1 MRLRRLLLTACA
13 VLAAALAAAQPVQ
26 DVPQLRA
33 RVTDLAGALDP
44 AQVAAMEREL
54 TALEQSTGSQ
64 VAVLVIDS
72 TAPEDI
78 AAYAIRVVDAWQ
90 LGREKFDDGVLFL
103 VALGDRRMRLEVG
116 YGLEGAIPDARAR
129 RIIEEIV
136 APRFRAGDVPGGLQ
150 AGVQAIATLVRGE
163 NLPPPERAGPGLAGN
178 SESLV
183 ALLPFL
189 FVAGVVLG
197 PMLRRRFGTL
207 PGALAT
213 GAVLGVI
220 AYALLAVLAVALI
233 AAVAG
238 FFLSLAGS
246 AGGGWSDRGGFG
258 GGYHGGFGGGLGGGI
273 GGRGGG
279 FGGGGFG
286 GGGGG
291 FGGGGASGGW

>member
-1 MRLRRLLLTACA
+1 MRLRRLLITACA
-13 VLAAALAAAQPVQ
+13 VFATALAAAQPVQ

-44 AQVAAMEREL
+44 AQVATIEREL

-116 YGLEGAIPDARAR
+116 YGLEGAIPDVRAR

-163 NLPPPERAGPGLAGN
+163 DLPLPETRASDGDI
-178 SESLV
+178 ESLV

-220 AYALLAVLAVALI
+220 AYAMLAVLAVALI

-238 FFLSLAGS
+238 VFLSLAGG

-273 GGRGGG
+273 GRRGGG